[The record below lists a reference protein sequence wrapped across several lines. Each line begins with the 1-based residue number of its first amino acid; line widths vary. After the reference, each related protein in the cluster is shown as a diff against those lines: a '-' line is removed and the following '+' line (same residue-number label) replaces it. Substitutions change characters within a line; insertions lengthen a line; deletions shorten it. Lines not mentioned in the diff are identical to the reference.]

1 MINKGT
7 SCAGAFRL
15 AKHVTR
21 RDTNERV
28 EVKEV
33 RGVVAQD
40 LLGALREMEAVA
52 CGARTAKP
60 FYHASINTRA
70 DERLTDEQRAHA
82 IDKLEESLGL
92 TGQPRVVVV
101 HEKKD
106 REHTHIVWSR
116 IDLDRMAAISD
127 SHNFRKHEEVARA
140 LEKEFGHERVQGAH
154 AERDGK
160 ERPART
166 PSHAEML
173 QADRTGVRPAAAKA
187 LMTDLWR
194 ETDSGKSFQAALETK
209 WYVLARGDQRGFVA
223 IDSEGGLHS
232 VARRIEGAKAA
243 DVRQRFADIDPA
255 SLPSVA
261 EAKQMQRESQ
271 AERERQ
277 AEQDRTDVRPAAAR
291 ALMTQLW
298 RETDSG
304 KTFQAALETKWWVLA
319 RGDQRG
325 LVAIDSE
332 GGVHSVPRR
341 IEGAKA
347 ADVQQRFADL
357 DPKSLPSVAEAK
369 QVQRERQA
377 ERERQSEQDRTPV
390 RPAAARAMM
399 TEVWRETDSG
409 KTFQAALETKWW
421 VLARG
426 DKREFVAIDSQGGVH
441 SVARRIEGA
450 KAVDVQQRFADLDL
464 KSLPTVAAAKKL
476 QHARQGERAQQAG
489 ARAIER
495 ARPKAD
501 HERVAAGPKQR
512 IPGVAS
518 AKGTA
523 VKIADSVFSALM
535 GEKPSPPKKP
545 DPSQHALDTATP
557 SQRRQE
563 LMRQLSREIPQGMEQ
578 DAEIE
583 IDRGRQR
590 TRGY

>member
-1 MINKGT
+1 VINKGT

-52 CGARTAKP
+52 CGARTTKP
-60 FYHASINTRA
+60 FYHASINTRS

-127 SHNFRKHEEVARA
+127 SHNYRKHEEVARA
-140 LEKEFGHERVQGAH
+140 LEQEFGHERVQGAH

-160 ERPART
+160 ERPGRT

-173 QADRTGVRPAAAKA
+173 QADRTGVSPAAAKA

-209 WYVLARGDQRGFVA
+209 WYVLARGDRRDFVA

-243 DVRQRFADIDPA
+243 DVRQRFADIDRA

-261 EAKQMQRESQ
+261 EAKQTQREHQ
-271 AERERQ
+271 AARERQ
-277 AEQDRTDVRPAAAR
+277 A
-291 ALMTQLW
+291 
-298 RETDSG
+298 
-304 KTFQAALETKWWVLA
+304 
-319 RGDQRG
+319 
-325 LVAIDSE
+325 
-332 GGVHSVPRR
+332 
-341 IEGAKA
+341 
-347 ADVQQRFADL
+347 
-357 DPKSLPSVAEAK
+357 
-369 QVQRERQA
+369 
-377 ERERQSEQDRTPV
+377 EQDRTPV
-390 RPAAARAMM
+390 RPAAARALM
-399 TEVWRETDSG
+399 TELWRETQNG
-409 KTFQAALETKWW
+409 KSFQAALETKWW

-426 DKREFVAIDSQGGVH
+426 DKRDFVAIDSQGGVH

-450 KAVDVQQRFADLDL
+450 KAADVQQRFADLDP
-464 KSLPTVAAAKKL
+464 KMLPTVAAAKKL
-476 QHARQGERAQQAG
+476 QHARQGERAQQAE
-489 ARAIER
+489 ARAIEH
-495 ARPKAD
+495 ARPKAE

-512 IPGVAS
+512 IPGVGR

-535 GEKPSPPKKP
+535 GEKPSPPKRP
-545 DPSQHALDTATP
+545 DPSQQAQEATP

-563 LMRQLSREIPQGMEQ
+563 LMRQLSREIPQETERA
-578 DAEIE
+578 AEIE
-583 IDRGRQR
+583 LDRGRQR

>member
-1 MINKGT
+1 VIIKGK
-7 SCAGAFRL
+7 SRGNGAQL
-15 AKHVTR
+15 GKYLVTQGK
-21 RDTNERV
+21 NERIRV
-28 EVKEV
+28 VEV
-33 RGVVAQD
+33 RGVVAED
-40 LLGALREMEAVA
+40 VPGAVYEMDALSL
-52 CGARTAKP
+52 GARTDKGL
-60 FYHASINTRA
+60 YHAQINWRA
-70 DERLTDEQRAHA
+70 EERLTDEQRAIA
-82 IDKLEESLGL
+82 VDRLEEKLGL

-101 HEKKD
+101 HEKEG
-106 REHTHIVWSR
+106 REHCHVVWSR

-127 SHNFRKHEEVARA
+127 SHNYRKHEEVARA

-154 AERDGK
+154 AERDAK
-160 ERPART
+160 QRPDRT

-173 QADRTGVRPAAAKA
+173 QADRTGVAPAAAKA

-209 WYVLARGDQRGFVA
+209 WWVLARGDQRGFVA

-243 DVRQRFADIDPA
+243 DVRQRFADIDPK

-261 EAKQMQRESQ
+261 EAKQMQREHQ

-291 ALMTQLW
+291 ALMTELW
-298 RETDSG
+298 RET
-304 KTFQAALETKWWVLA
+304 EN
-319 RGDQRG
+319 
-325 LVAIDSE
+325 
-332 GGVHSVPRR
+332 
-341 IEGAKA
+341 
-347 ADVQQRFADL
+347 
-357 DPKSLPSVAEAK
+357 
-369 QVQRERQA
+369 
-377 ERERQSEQDRTPV
+377 
-390 RPAAARAMM
+390 
-399 TEVWRETDSG
+399 G

-426 DKREFVAIDSQGGVH
+426 DKREFVAIDSGGGVH

-450 KAVDVQQRFADLDL
+450 KAADVRQRFADLDPKL
-464 KSLPTVAAAKKL
+464 LPTVAAAKKL

-489 ARAIER
+489 ARAIEQ

-501 HERVAAGPKQR
+501 HARVAAGPKQR
-512 IPGVAS
+512 TPGVGR

-523 VKIADSVFSALM
+523 VKVADSIFSALM

-545 DPSQHALDTATP
+545 DRSQQVQDAAP
-557 SQRRQE
+557 SQRRQD

-583 IDRGRQR
+583 LDQGRQR